1 MEIPINIFL
10 RNCSFQRFFVYAFFF
25 QTKRVLCNK
34 INIYPAFSV
43 LWHPVSMMRM
53 VWIQTTGTLGTVQE
67 SKSQR
72 TNSLPAHN
80 DTEIG
85 YSMHTSKSFHNFP
98 IFHKDSWVF
107 FLQSY
112 QQTCYAGRLVSP
124 SRENCCPRCQDRLL
138 CTAGSRFRPLWADD
152 QHIHHLSRTDSQLH
166 CIRRSF
172 RTGLR
177 WTFRKE
183 KGLLANI
190 SFKFQ
195 GMQGT
200 NCMLNDLC
208 SVYVK
213 VASLYEKEKK
223 YTQKHGLKK
232 PYCTIY
238 RQEP

>member
-1 MEIPINIFL
+1 
-10 RNCSFQRFFVYAFFF
+10 
-25 QTKRVLCNK
+25 
-34 INIYPAFSV
+34 
-43 LWHPVSMMRM
+43 MRM
-53 VWIQTTGTLGTVQE
+53 VWILTTGTLGTVQE

-80 DTEIG
+80 DIEIG

-98 IFHKDSWVF
+98 IFHKNRLVLFSW
-107 FLQSY
+107 SY
-112 QQTCYAGRLVSP
+112 QQSCYAGRLVSS
-124 SRENCCPRCQDRLL
+124 SRENCWPRCQDRYVRLL
-138 CTAGSRFRPLWADD
+138 CTAGSRFSPLWADG

-177 WTFRKE
+177 WTYRKE
-183 KGLLANI
+183 KELLANI

-200 NCMLNDLC
+200 NSMLNNLC

-223 YTQKHGLKK
+223 DIQKTWTKK
-232 PYCTIY
+232 ALLYHL
-238 RQEP
+238 

>member
-1 MEIPINIFL
+1 MLF
-10 RNCSFQRFFVYAFFF
+10 SFKQKEFFVIKSTF
-25 QTKRVLCNK
+25 
-34 INIYPAFSV
+34 
-43 LWHPVSMMRM
+43 
-53 VWIQTTGTLGTVQE
+53 IQHFLYSDILFPWWEQCE
-67 SKSQR
+67 FKPLAPLEQSKSQR

-213 VASLYEKEKK
+213 SSFFIWKGEKRYSKTWTEKALLY
-223 YTQKHGLKK
+223 HL
-232 PYCTIY
+232 
-238 RQEP
+238 